1 MNYNCNAV
9 IIDKHLGGYPASA
22 VNSNCAVWRT
32 GQKVMFTEFSDLLV
46 HEKPHISPYVV
57 TRKNLIRFYRA
68 LGVSHVMRSINVRYL
83 LTYLLTYLLRQRL
96 AYELI
101 IHALVLLWDV

>member
-57 TRKNLIRFYRA
+57 TRMNLIRFYRA
-68 LGVSHVMRSINVRYL
+68 LGVSHVMRCMILTNL
-83 LTYLLTYLLRQRL
+83 LTHMKGGTFSR
-96 AYELI
+96 A
-101 IHALVLLWDV
+101 